1 MNRIRILLCGIG
13 GYGQKYINELLT
25 KENPDA
31 ELVAI
36 ADPFAD
42 KSSFYEKVVERGFPI
57 YRSPEEFFAKESA
70 DLTIVSSPIH
80 THYPYIM
87 LALEKG
93 SNVLTEK
100 PVCFNEEQ
108 IDQMIE
114 MSRKTGK
121 FVEVG
126 YQLCFASQ
134 VQALKK
140 DVLSGIYGR
149 CLRAKTVRMMK
160 RNDIYYSRNNWAA
173 ALYCHGEKV
182 LDSPFSNACAHQLQN
197 IVFVLGKEMDGTV
210 DVVKAEGRII
220 RVRPGIENYDTAAL
234 KFTTD
239 DETEIFYYV
248 SHAVDE
254 NKVGPLSEYEFENGI
269 VLENENNFIGKLF
282 DGSVIDYTTYGLS
295 PELEKLYAAIRAI
308 KEGSTPICTLKTS
321 RVHTKAVLLAQELG
335 VEDHS
340 AEAIRKVDEKNSNY
354 YTLDGLKENLM
365 KAYEEW
371 RLL

>member
-1 MNRIRILLCGIG
+1 MNKIRILLCGMG
-13 GYGQKYINELLT
+13 GYGEKYLREILT
-25 KENPDA
+25 KDIPDA

-36 ADPFAD
+36 ADPFAE
-42 KSSFYEKVVERGFPI
+42 KSALYEEARKKQYPL
-57 YRSPEEFFAKESA
+57 YSSPEEFFRDNEA

-87 LALEKG
+87 LALEHG

-108 IDQMIE
+108 IDE
-114 MSRKTGK
+114 MMRRAEEVGR

-134 VQALKK
+134 VLALKK
-140 DVLSGIYGR
+140 DVLAGRYGK
-149 CLRAKTVRMMK
+149 CLRARTIRMMK

-197 IVFVLGKEMDGTV
+197 LVFVLGSEMDTTA
-210 DVVKAEGRII
+210 DVVKAEGKLI

-234 KFTTD
+234 RFMTD
-239 DETEIFYYV
+239 GGTELYYYV
-248 SHAVDE
+248 THAVDE
-254 NKVGPLSEYEFENGI
+254 NHYGPYSEYEFENGI
-269 VLENENNFIGKLF
+269 VIETSNDFVGKLY
-282 DGSVIDYTTYGLS
+282 DGSVIDYTGYGKTS
-295 PELEKLYAAIRAI
+295 DLEKLHAAIRAI
-308 KEGSTPICTLKTS
+308 KEKTSPICTLKTS
-321 RVHTKAVLLAQELG
+321 RTHTKAVLLAQELG
-335 VEDHS
+335 VEDHT
-340 AEAIRKVDEKNSNY
+340 ADAIRKIDEKNSTY
-354 YTLDGLKENLM
+354 YTLDGLKENLRR
-365 KAYEEW
+365 AYDEW